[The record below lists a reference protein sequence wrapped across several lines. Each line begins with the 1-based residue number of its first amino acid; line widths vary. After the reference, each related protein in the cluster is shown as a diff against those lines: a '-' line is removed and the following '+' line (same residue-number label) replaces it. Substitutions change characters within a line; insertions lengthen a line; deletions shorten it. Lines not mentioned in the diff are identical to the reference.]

1 MGNLSTKSIGLH
13 FCLHVGDCLYGIFY
27 RKNGI
32 YSLHNSFHIFT
43 NCLFWLKQIVFF
55 SLTWATLKI
64 KNGSSRKRTFM
75 KNDKI
80 NKKAKKWK
88 NGKTEKAVIIFFRN
102 RFPAVVCTLCIKSL
116 QSKTKLSYRSFCMN
130 DKCNYYWNFLMFQ
143 FFDNVTLLGV
153 TALTRLKT
161 YFLFLFTKL

>member
-43 NCLFWLKQIVFF
+43 NCLFWLKPIVFF

-102 RFPAVVCTLCIKSL
+102 RFPAVVCRRHCALRACS
-116 QSKTKLSYRSFCMN
+116 QKLNCLTEVFAWMT
-130 DKCNYYWNFLMFQ
+130 
-143 FFDNVTLLGV
+143 NVIIIGT
-153 TALTRLKT
+153 
-161 YFLFLFTKL
+161 F

>member
-43 NCLFWLKQIVFF
+43 NCLFWLKPIVFF

-80 NKKAKKWK
+80 NKKAK
-88 NGKTEKAVIIFFRN
+88 NGKTEKQKKPLSFSFEIVFQQLYVHCALRACSQKLNCLTEVFAWMTNVIIIGTF
-102 RFPAVVCTLCIKSL
+102 
-116 QSKTKLSYRSFCMN
+116 
-130 DKCNYYWNFLMFQ
+130 
-143 FFDNVTLLGV
+143 
-153 TALTRLKT
+153 
-161 YFLFLFTKL
+161 